1 MDRKLINRLLLKNA
15 IAFVAFFLF
24 YAYLNDEV
32 TPFPFVRCL
41 SQTLFTVLL
50 LMMLDLLDYRF
61 CLRYWLGKSR
71 NERSGKDGRKA

>member
-24 YAYLNDEV
+24 YAYQNYGV
-32 TPFPFVRCL
+32 TPFPLGRCL
-41 SQTLFTVLL
+41 LETLFVVLA

-61 CLRYWLGKSR
+61 CLSRRYGRKSR
-71 NERSGKDGRKA
+71 DSEEGKRGV